1 MSQLCGVKNNQ
12 FLQPIQQWLNKCGF
26 SYKKTNIVYE
36 ETNLD
41 QFRSESLSVKA
52 FFNTLPVEK
61 NKKSLT
67 NENQNDFFFFVTD
80 SGSSTMLT
88 ELNFV
93 GMISAYFRCW
103 STVLTPVQFKFQSWL
118 KLTS

>member
-1 MSQLCGVKNNQ
+1 MPHYLYFTNHSENSPQGITVSQLCGVKNNQ

-41 QFRSESLSVKA
+41 QFRSEFLSVKA

-88 ELNFV
+88 
-93 GMISAYFRCW
+93 
-103 STVLTPVQFKFQSWL
+103 
-118 KLTS
+118 